1 MNEYYLLEAAYLVA
15 SALFILG
22 LKFLSSPETA
32 RRGMFLA
39 ETGMAI
45 AVIGTLLHH
54 EIISYEWIVAGLVIG
69 SIIGIPMGRVKMT
82 AMPQRIALSHAFGA
96 LAAALVGIS
105 EYYRHGG
112 EVDRIVMAAIGFEVM
127 LGALTFTGS
136 LIASGKLHETIKGSW
151 TYKGSNIVTSVLLV
165 SLAGMLFY
173 LIISPANTAVFYI
186 MIAVSLVFGVQ
197 LVMPIGAADMPVV
210 ISILNSYAGLA
221 AVATGFVIQN
231 KVLIIAGALDGSSGL
246 ILSIIM
252 CKAMN
257 RSAANVFF
265 GGFGQVAAATAA
277 PAAAQAVV
285 QAQAP
290 AAAAKAPVDD
300 GKPAVKK
307 VSVEEAAFLFR
318 EAKSVIVVPGYGL
331 AAAQAQHAVGELAA
345 VLKSLEV
352 SVKYAIHPVAGRM
365 PGHMNV
371 LLAEAGVPY
380 TDLIEMDEI
389 NPEFP
394 HADIAIVIGANDIT
408 NPAARHEKSSPI
420 YGMPILDVDKAKRV
434 IVCKRS
440 MNPGFAGIDNELYL
454 NKNTWMLFGDA
465 KDSVSKVVA
474 SMKDPNLK
482 AAKLEAVTAEGPDV
496 SGQPSVKKVSV
507 DEAITLFKNAKSV
520 IVVPGYGM
528 AAAQAQ
534 HVVGEFT
541 ELLKANN
548 TKVQFAIHPVA
559 GRMPGHMNVLLAEAG
574 VPYTDLIEMEEINPE
589 FPETDIALVIGAN
602 DTTNPVARHD
612 RNSPIYGMPILDVDR
627 AKRVIVCKRGM
638 NPGFAGID
646 NELYILPN
654 TCMLFGDAKASISK
668 LADAFKSVAA

>member
-1 MNEYYLLEAAYLVA
+1 MTEYYLLETAYLIA

-39 ETGMAI
+39 EIGMAI

-54 EIISYEWIVAGLVIG
+54 EIISYEWIITGLVLG
-69 SIIGIPMGRVKMT
+69 SVIGIPMGRVKMT

-112 EVDRIVMAAIGFEVM
+112 QVDKIVMAAIGFEVM

-151 TYKGSNIVTSVLLV
+151 SYKGQNIVTSVLLA
-165 SLAGMLFY
+165 SLAGMLIY
-173 LIISPANTAVFYI
+173 LIISPANPAVFYI
-186 MIAVSLVFGVQ
+186 LIAMSLVFGVQ

-265 GGFGQVAAATAA
+265 GGFGQVSATTAA
-277 PAAAQAVV
+277 PATVKAAVGTH
-285 QAQAP
+285 AP
-290 AAAAKAPVDD
+290 AAGAKAHVDD

-307 VSVEEAAFLFR
+307 VSAEEAALLFR
-318 EAKSVIVVPGYGL
+318 VAKSVIVVPGYGL
-331 AAAQAQHAVGELAA
+331 AAAQAQHAVGELAT
-345 VLKSLEV
+345 VLKSLDV

-380 TDLIEMDEI
+380 TDLIEMEEI
-389 NPEFP
+389 NPDFP
-394 HADIAIVIGANDIT
+394 ETDIAIVIGANDIT
-408 NPAARHEKSSPI
+408 NPAARHDKNSPI

-465 KDSVSKVVA
+465 KDSVSKVIT

-482 AAKLEAVTAEGPDV
+482 AVAPVSVTTEGPVV
-496 SGQPSVKKVSV
+496 SGQPSVKKVSI
-507 DEAITLFKNAKSV
+507 DEAITLFKNARSV

-548 TKVQFAIHPVA
+548 TKVKFAIHPVA

-574 VPYTDLIEMEEINPE
+574 VPYTDLIEMEEINPD

-612 RNSPIYGMPILDVDR
+612 KNSPIYGMPILDVDK
-627 AKRVIVCKRGM
+627 AKKVIVCKRSM

-654 TCMLFGDAKASISK
+654 TYMLFGDAKATIAK
-668 LADAFKSVAA
+668 LADSFKSVAA

>member
-1 MNEYYLLEAAYLVA
+1 MTEYYLLETAYLIA

-39 ETGMAI
+39 EIGMAI

-54 EIISYEWIVAGLVIG
+54 EIISYEWIIAGLVLG
-69 SIIGIPMGRVKMT
+69 SVIGIPMGRVKMT

-112 EVDRIVMAAIGFEVM
+112 QVDKIVMAAIGFEVM

-151 TYKGSNIVTSVLLV
+151 SYKGQNIVTAILLA
-165 SLAGMLFY
+165 SLAGMMIY
-173 LIISPANTAVFYI
+173 LIISPANAEIFYI

-265 GGFGQVAAATAA
+265 GGFGQTAATTAA
-277 PAAAQAVV
+277 PALAAVKAG
-285 QAQAP
+285 AP
-290 AAAAKAPVDD
+290 TASAKASADD

-345 VLKSLEV
+345 VLKSQDV

-380 TDLIEMDEI
+380 TDLIEMEEI
-389 NPEFP
+389 NPDFP
-394 HADIAIVIGANDIT
+394 ETDIAIVIGANDIT
-408 NPAARHEKSSPI
+408 NPAARHDKNSPI

-465 KDSVSKVVA
+465 KDSVTKVVT

-496 SGQPSVKKVSV
+496 SGQPSVKKVSI
-507 DEAITLFKNAKSV
+507 DEAITLFKNARSV

-574 VPYTDLIEMEEINPE
+574 VPYTDLIEMEEINPD

-612 RNSPIYGMPILDVDR
+612 KNSPIYGMPILDVDK
-627 AKRVIVCKRGM
+627 AKRVIVCKRSM

-654 TCMLFGDAKASISK
+654 TYMLFGDAKATIAK
-668 LADAFKSVAA
+668 LADSFKSVAA

>member
-1 MNEYYLLEAAYLVA
+1 MTEYYLLETAYLIA

-39 ETGMAI
+39 EIGMAI

-54 EIISYEWIVAGLVIG
+54 EIISYEWIIAGLVLG
-69 SIIGIPMGRVKMT
+69 SIIGIPMGLVKMT

-112 EVDRIVMAAIGFEVM
+112 EVDKIVMAAIGFEVM

-151 TYKGSNIVTSVLLV
+151 SYKGQNIVTSVLLA
-165 SLAGMLFY
+165 SLVGMLIY
-173 LIISPANTAVFYI
+173 LIISPNTPAVFYI
-186 MIAVSLVFGVQ
+186 MIAMSLVFGVQ

-265 GGFGQVAAATAA
+265 GGFGQVSATIAA
-277 PAAAQAVV
+277 PAH
-285 QAQAP
+285 AP
-290 AAAAKAPVDD
+290 AAAAKAHADD

-307 VSVEEAAFLFR
+307 VSAEETALLFR
-318 EAKSVIVVPGYGL
+318 EAKTVIVVPGYGL

-345 VLKSLEV
+345 VLKSLDI

-380 TDLIEMDEI
+380 TDLIEMEEI
-389 NPEFP
+389 NPDFP
-394 HADIAIVIGANDIT
+394 ETDIAIVIGANDIT
-408 NPAARHEKSSPI
+408 NPVARYDKSSPI

-454 NKNTWMLFGDA
+454 LPNTYMLFGDA
-465 KDSVSKVVA
+465 RASV
-474 SMKDPNLK
+474 
-482 AAKLEAVTAEGPDV
+482 G
-496 SGQPSVKKVSV
+496 
-507 DEAITLFKNAKSV
+507 
-520 IVVPGYGM
+520 
-528 AAAQAQ
+528 
-534 HVVGEFT
+534 
-541 ELLKANN
+541 
-548 TKVQFAIHPVA
+548 
-559 GRMPGHMNVLLAEAG
+559 
-574 VPYTDLIEMEEINPE
+574 
-589 FPETDIALVIGAN
+589 
-602 DTTNPVARHD
+602 
-612 RNSPIYGMPILDVDR
+612 
-627 AKRVIVCKRGM
+627 
-638 NPGFAGID
+638 
-646 NELYILPN
+646 
-654 TCMLFGDAKASISK
+654 K
-668 LADAFKSVAA
+668 LADAFKSVGAP

>member
-1 MNEYYLLEAAYLVA
+1 MTEYYLLETAYLIA

-39 ETGMAI
+39 EIGMAI

-54 EIISYEWIVAGLVIG
+54 EIISYEWIIAGLVLG
-69 SIIGIPMGRVKMT
+69 SVIGIPMGRVKMT

-112 EVDRIVMAAIGFEVM
+112 QVDKIVMAAIGFEVM

-151 TYKGSNIVTSVLLV
+151 SYKGQNIVTSVLLA
-165 SLAGMLFY
+165 SLAGMLIY
-173 LIISPANTAVFYI
+173 MIISPANAAVFYI
-186 MIAVSLVFGVQ
+186 MIAMSLVFGVQ

-265 GGFGQVAAATAA
+265 GGFGQVSATTAA
-277 PAAAQAVV
+277 PAP
-285 QAQAP
+285 AP
-290 AAAAKAPVDD
+290 AAAAKAHADD

-307 VSVEEAAFLFR
+307 VSAEEAALLFR
-318 EAKSVIVVPGYGL
+318 EAKTVIVVPGYGL

-345 VLKSLEV
+345 VLKSLDI

-380 TDLIEMDEI
+380 TDLIEMEEI
-389 NPEFP
+389 NPDFP
-394 HADIAIVIGANDIT
+394 ETDIAIVIGANDIT
-408 NPAARHEKSSPI
+408 NPSARHDKNSPIYGMPILDVDKAKRVIVCKRSMNPGFAGIDNELYLHKNTWMLFGDAKDSVSKVVTSMKDPNLKAVKPVSVTVEGPDVSGQPSVKKVSIDEAITLFKNAKSVIIVPGYGMAAAQAQHVVGEFTELLKANNTSVRFAIHPVAGRMPGHMNVLLAEAGVPYTDLIEMEEINPDFPETDIAIVIGANDITNPVARHDKSSPI

-454 NKNTWMLFGDA
+454 LPNTYMLFGDA
-465 KDSVSKVVA
+465 RTSV
-474 SMKDPNLK
+474 
-482 AAKLEAVTAEGPDV
+482 G
-496 SGQPSVKKVSV
+496 
-507 DEAITLFKNAKSV
+507 
-520 IVVPGYGM
+520 
-528 AAAQAQ
+528 
-534 HVVGEFT
+534 
-541 ELLKANN
+541 
-548 TKVQFAIHPVA
+548 
-559 GRMPGHMNVLLAEAG
+559 
-574 VPYTDLIEMEEINPE
+574 
-589 FPETDIALVIGAN
+589 
-602 DTTNPVARHD
+602 
-612 RNSPIYGMPILDVDR
+612 
-627 AKRVIVCKRGM
+627 
-638 NPGFAGID
+638 
-646 NELYILPN
+646 
-654 TCMLFGDAKASISK
+654 K
-668 LADAFKSVAA
+668 LADAFKSVGAS